1 MWCLF
6 FLFFMLLSE
15 QYFQFHKH
23 SMKMCLLMKKS
34 FFLFPGKNDFNCQ
47 WHSFWKR
54 NCSQN
59 CDSLVCWYLVAQWSL
74 IIQIFHRV
82 KRTQDHQTNI
92 SYGSIP
98 AFWDKT
104 INLIS
109 RHLNLFTAIHKAVT
123 TSTDQVHTEHTESFS
138 WFLLL
143 KCSSRKGHKNLK
155 WAPSLFWR
163 DFIISKNVGDFLQ
176 ICGILTISELYYS

>member
-1 MWCLF
+1 M
-6 FLFFMLLSE
+6 
-15 QYFQFHKH
+15 
-23 SMKMCLLMKKS
+23 
-34 FFLFPGKNDFNCQ
+34 
-47 WHSFWKR
+47 
-54 NCSQN
+54 
-59 CDSLVCWYLVAQWSL
+59 CWYLVAQWSL

-143 KCSSRKGHKNLK
+143 KFKYSKKTTKLWKKLHLF
-155 WAPSLFWR
+155 FWR
-163 DFIISKNVGDFLQ
+163 NLIISKKCFVFLIVALSQYLNFIIHKVFPLETGD
-176 ICGILTISELYYS
+176 ISEVKLPGIFLFHK